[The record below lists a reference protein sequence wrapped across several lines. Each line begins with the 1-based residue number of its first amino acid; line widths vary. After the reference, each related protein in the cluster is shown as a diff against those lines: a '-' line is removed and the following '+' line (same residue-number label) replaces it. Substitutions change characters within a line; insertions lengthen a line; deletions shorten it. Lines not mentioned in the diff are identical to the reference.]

1 MTLGTLVLASTL
13 LFSAAVAAVP
23 PGPPAIV
30 SVEPAA
36 RGTVGGGDVLIIHA
50 TGVTFF
56 GDLPKVDFGG
66 VAARRVEVVDS
77 TTLRVTTPAHAQAV
91 VPLHI
96 TSAGFELSKRDFIF
110 AGWGSTS
117 GPVHEHYE
125 RILVPVAIPGN
136 DDATVPGAFGTRW
149 QTTLSVANASPYHAE
164 LFNGEPLCL
173 LLCPSCCNG
182 TEPYPGVEGDQ
193 SRSVYVGESPGNGGY
208 LFFLQKGFSADVS
221 FAAHVRDLSRST
233 ENAGTEVAVVRESR
247 FHSEPFDILNVPIDA
262 RSRAALRVYDVDTT
276 ALAPAATIDIS
287 SMSDPKSVLA
297 TVRLELSGSRQRP
310 ADQLP
315 ALANSAVI
323 GDLKAAFPQLPDGR
337 YRLTVTMENGVR
349 GWAFVAVTNNRTQ
362 LITTYTPE

>member
-1 MTLGTLVLASTL
+1 MTSRTLVLASTL
-13 LFSAAVAAVP
+13 LLATALAAVP
-23 PGPPAIV
+23 PGPATIV

-36 RGTVGGGDVLIIHA
+36 RGTVGGGDVITIHV
-50 TGVTFF
+50 TGLTFF
-56 GDLPKVDFGG
+56 GDLPAVDFGG

-110 AGWGSTS
+110 SGWGSTS
-117 GPVHEHYE
+117 GPVHAHYE
-125 RILVPVAIPGN
+125 RILVPVAIAGAG
-136 DDATVPGAFGTRW
+136 DVTVPGAFGTRW
-149 QTTLSVANASPYHAE
+149 QTTLSVANAAPYDAE

-182 TEPYPGVEGDQ
+182 QDAYPHVPANKAGVMFV
-193 SRSVYVGESPGNGGY
+193 SESTINGGHLY
-208 LFFLQKGFSADVS
+208 FLQKGFSSDVS
-221 FAAHVRDLSRST
+221 FAAHVRDLSRSA
-233 ENAGTEVAVVRESR
+233 ENAGTEVPVVRESR
-247 FHSEPFDILNVPIDA
+247 FHSAPFDILNVPVDA
-262 RSRAALRVYDVDTT
+262 LSRAALRVYDVDDS
-276 ALAPAATIDIS
+276 AYGPAATISIS
-287 SMSDPKSVLA
+287 SMSDPKTVLA
-297 TVRLELSGSRQRP
+297 TARLELAGGTQRP

-315 ALANSAVI
+315 SLANVAVI
-323 GDLKAAFPQLPDGR
+323 GDLKAAFPQLAEGR